1 MEKII
6 LTGLV
11 LFSVLIVFKLFSL
24 PIRWIFK
31 LLINTAAG
39 FVFLFLFNYIGAFI
53 GLALGINIINAVI
66 IGILGIPGLIL
77 LLLVKWIFIF

>member
-1 MEKII
+1 MEKILLI
-6 LTGLV
+6 GIV
-11 LFSVLIVFKLFSL
+11 LLFVFVVFKLFSL

-53 GLALGINIINAVI
+53 GLSLGVNILNALF

-77 LLLVKWIFIF
+77 LLLAKWIFLF

>member
-39 FVFLFLFNYIGAFI
+39 LVFLFLFNYIGAFI

>member
-53 GLALGINIINAVI
+53 GLALGVNIINAVI

>member
-6 LTGLV
+6 LTGLIG
-11 LFSVLIVFKLFSL
+11 LSIFIVFKLFSL

-39 FVFLFLFNYIGAFI
+39 FVFLFLFNYIGAYI
-53 GLALGINIINAVI
+53 GLSLGINILNALL
-66 IGILGIPGLIL
+66 IGIFGIPGLIL
-77 LLLVKWIFIF
+77 LLLAKWIFLF

>member
-1 MEKII
+1 MEKILLI
-6 LTGLV
+6 GIV
-11 LFSVLIVFKLFSL
+11 LLFVFVVFKLFSL

-39 FVFLFLFNYIGAFI
+39 FIFLFLFNYIGTFI
-53 GLALGINIINAVI
+53 GLSLGVNILNALF

-77 LLLVKWIFIF
+77 LLLAKWIFLF